1 MLNITQLKEETIM
14 VGRTETSKPAV
25 VINGDTGRVYDS
37 GDFDTLSKR
46 LPELQTHINQ
56 KLTPSIGNSLMVE
69 KLPMDQNQIDIVMS
83 TQNLF
88 DIL

>member
-14 VGRTETSKPAV
+14 LGRTETSQPAV

-37 GDFDTLSKR
+37 GDFETISKR
-46 LPELQTHINQ
+46 LPELKAHLSQ
-56 KLTPSIGNSLMVE
+56 KLSPLLGNSLMVE
-69 KLPMDQNQIDIVMS
+69 KLPTDQKQIDIVMD
-83 TQNLF
+83 TNNLF